1 MMIKRKQITNQK
13 FIKADRL
20 VLAEKLL
27 ALIVFAVSVIQLLS
41 RKGARY
47 GLNVLNR
54 YLIIKQESMN
64 MIKNIFG

>member
-1 MMIKRKQITNQK
+1 MIKRKQITNQK

>member
-1 MMIKRKQITNQK
+1 MIKRKQITNQK
-13 FIKADRL
+13 FIKAERL

-41 RKGARY
+41 RKGAQY

-64 MIKNIFG
+64 MIKNFFG

>member
-1 MMIKRKQITNQK
+1 MIKRKQITNQK
-13 FIKADRL
+13 FIKAERL